1 MLSKYQNPGKV
12 SDENITPNDHISIHD
27 DVIKWKHFPRYW
39 LFVRGIHRL
48 LVNSPHK
55 GQWRGALMFSLICA
69 WINGSI
75 NNDEPGDLRR
85 HCAHYDVTVM
95 FSITPIQKMNYFN
108 ESLETIPPCIYKQ
121 ARLARAV
128 LVTKFE
134 KHPLFPFRWF
144 RTKKHSFINRNR
156 CSIKTLLFEAK
167 CAFSLYKIQIPFLWQ
182 W

>member
-1 MLSKYQNPGKV
+1 
-12 SDENITPNDHISIHD
+12 
-27 DVIKWKHFPRYW
+27 
-39 LFVRGIHRL
+39 
-48 LVNSPHK
+48 
-55 GQWRGALMFSLICA
+55 MFSLICA

-108 ESLETIPPCIYKQ
+108 ESLETIPPCIYKH

-167 CAFSLYKIQIPFLWQ
+167 RAFSLYKIKYPFCGNDNNCIKLKIFFSVDFTSHFSLLLILNKTPYEFWARRRNIHPRGSDYFPCTRIKSCSANPCQ
-182 W
+182 